1 MKKKLQFFK
10 KLLMLTLA
18 FSTVVTTFRFTN
30 VSYSVEAFSEKIGYV
45 TGEEVNVRTN
55 AGTGNSIICT
65 LKMGSEVKVVGEATA
80 PNNAVWYKIEFILNG
95 ENKTGYIHSNYVRT
109 ILADEDLEYEEYLS
123 IQQFPESYRVYL
135 RALHKAH
142 PTWTFVALPTNLTWN
157 EVVSKESELG
167 ANLIP
172 LSSATSWKSLE
183 EGAYDWS
190 SGNWIGKDTA
200 SWVCASE
207 SIIKYY
213 LDPRNFLRENSQIL
227 QFESLRYIEGEQ
239 TKEGIANI
247 LKGTFMDTEEYYN
260 IFMEAGKET
269 GVNPYHLA
277 SRCRQEVGVNGSNST
292 YDVKD
297 SQYSEFN
304 GYYNFFNIGASP
316 SAEHNSM
323 YNGLAK
329 AKEEGWNTP
338 EKSIKGGAAFL
349 AAKYVLVEQDTL
361 YLQKFDVVDGGNGL
375 YWHQYMTNLEAASS
389 EAELMKKAYSDLDEA
404 FVTYY
409 IPVYLE
415 MPEYSFDKP
424 SYNGSV
430 KCVLSELQ
438 IEGMEFTREF
448 DPYITEY
455 TVKGNIDA
463 NILNITAK
471 AYAPDAVITGAGQV
485 TYDTNKQEIK
495 VVCTG
500 SDNSTLTYT
509 IKFEKEGG
517 NSGSSGNEDGNSGN
531 SGENSGSTGGNSSSE
546 DGSYGSTGN
555 SDGYGAISGDVN
567 NDGSVNISDAK
578 LVLESVVGLT
588 NLNESQIKLA
598 DVNKDD
604 LVDINDVLAI
614 LKYISAESESV

>member
-1 MKKKLQFFK
+1 MKKKLQFLRK
-10 KLLMLTLA
+10 ILMFTLT
-18 FSTVVTTFRFTN
+18 FSTVVTTVRFAD
-30 VSYSVEAFSEKIGYV
+30 VSYRVEAFSEKIGYV

-55 AGTGNSIICT
+55 AGMGNSIVCK
-65 LKMGSEVKVVGEATA
+65 LKMGNEVKVVGEATA
-80 PNNAVWYKIEFILNG
+80 SNNVVWYKIEFTLNG

-109 ILADEDLEYEEYLS
+109 VLPNVSANEDAEYEEYLS

-142 PTWTFVALPTNLTWN
+142 PTWTFVALPTRLTWD
-157 EVVSKESELG
+157 EVVAKESELG
-167 ANLIP
+167 ANLVP
-172 LSSATSWKSLE
+172 LSSVTSWKSLE
-183 EGAYDWS
+183 TGAYDWMA
-190 SGNWIGKDTA
+190 GNWIGKDGD

-207 SIIKYY
+207 SIVKYY
-213 LDPRNFLRENSQIL
+213 LDPRNFLCENSKIL

-323 YNGLAK
+323 YNGLAR

-349 AAKYVLVEQDTL
+349 AGKYVLVEQDTL

-375 YWHQYMTNLEAASS
+375 YWHQYMTNLEAAAS
-389 EAELMKKAYSDLDEA
+389 EADLMKKAYSDLDEA
-404 FVTYY
+404 SVTYY

-415 MPEYSFDKP
+415 MPDYSFDMP

-438 IEGMEFTREF
+438 IEGLEFTREF

-455 TVKGNIDA
+455 TVKGNVDTDT
-463 NILNITAK
+463 LNVTAK
-471 AYAPDAVITGAGQV
+471 AYASDAVISGSGQV

-495 VVCTG
+495 VICTG
-500 SDNSTLTYT
+500 SDDSTLTYT
-509 IKFEKEGG
+509 IKFDKEGQ
-517 NSGSSGNEDGNSGN
+517 
-531 SGENSGSTGGNSSSE
+531 NSGSTGGNSDND
-546 DGSYGSTGN
+546 DGNYGSMGN

-578 LVLESVVGLT
+578 LVLENVVGLT

-614 LKYISAESESV
+614 LKYISAESEGV